1 MKTRITEMFG
11 VETPI
16 VMGGMTG
23 VGYGE
28 LVAAV
33 ANAGALGFIVAHM
46 FPSGEALLAEIEK
59 TRRLTDKPFGV
70 NLTLLPSINPIPYD
84 AYREAIIESGIK
96 IVETAGR
103 APVDHLP
110 RFKEAGVKVIHKCT
124 SVRHAIS
131 AVKHGV
137 DVISIDGF
145 ECAGHPGE
153 DDVGLIVLL
162 PATVD
167 AMDVP
172 VIASG
177 GMADGRSLVAALALG
192 ADGVNMGTRF
202 CATVEAQIHENV
214 KDQIVRNTE
223 RDTVMVGRSLR
234 NSVRVAR
241 NAISEQVAEIQRDP
255 TKTFADV
262 RELMAGARGRE
273 NVLRE
278 GDVDGGCGHR
288 PSTRVARGSDP
299 RRQCPDFG
307 AARRR
312 TDAALAPNRRRRR
325 PVGVDR
331 LCRSNVG
338 VVHVCSDC
346 RECRHP
352 CPGIG
357 RPGRRIAVV
366 CLSSLGHRQIG
377 HGPALSAGPWRAP
390 RFSHRVVV
398 CHWLAAA

>member
-23 VGYGE
+23 VGYGD

-33 ANAGALGFIVAHM
+33 ANAGALGFITAHM

-59 TRRLTDKPFGV
+59 TKALTKKPFGV

-84 AYREAIIESGIK
+84 DYREAVIASGIK

-124 SVRHAIS
+124 SVRHSVS
-131 AVKHGV
+131 AVRHGV

-153 DDVGLIVLL
+153 DDIGLVVLL

-167 AMDVP
+167 AVDVP

-192 ADGVNMGTRF
+192 AEGVNMGTRF
-202 CATVEAQIHENV
+202 CATVEAKIHENV
-214 KDQIVRNTE
+214 KKKIVENTE
-223 RDTVMVGRSLR
+223 RDTVLVGRTLR
-234 NSVRVAR
+234 NTARVAR

-255 TKTFADV
+255 TKTFAEV
-262 RELMAGARGRE
+262 RELMAGARGRAS
-273 NVLRE
+273 VLE
-278 GDVDGGCGHR
+278 GGDLDGGIWSSGQ
-288 PSTRVARGSDP
+288 S
-299 RRQCPDFG
+299 Q
-307 AARRR
+307 
-312 TDAALAPNRRRRR
+312 ALIHDIPTCAELVRNIMAQA
-325 PVGVDR
+325 D
-331 LCRSNVG
+331 
-338 VVHVCSDC
+338 
-346 RECRHP
+346 
-352 CPGIG
+352 GILGKRFAQIAG
-357 RPGRRIAVV
+357 RAY
-366 CLSSLGHRQIG
+366 
-377 HGPALSAGPWRAP
+377 A
-390 RFSHRVVV
+390 
-398 CHWLAAA
+398 

>member
-33 ANAGALGFIVAHM
+33 ANAGALGFITAHM
-46 FPSGEALLAEIEK
+46 FKSGKELLDEIEK
-59 TRRLTDKPFGV
+59 TQSLTNKPFGV

-84 AYREAIIESGIK
+84 EYREAIIASGIK

-103 APVDHLP
+103 APTDHLP
-110 RFKEAGVKVIHKCT
+110 RFKEHGVKVIHKCT
-124 SVRHAIS
+124 SVRHSVS

-153 DDVGLIVLL
+153 DDIGLIVLL

-167 AMDVP
+167 AVDVP

-192 ADGVNMGTRF
+192 AEAVNMGTRF
-202 CATVEAQIHENV
+202 CATVEAKIHENV
-214 KDQIVRNTE
+214 KQKIVENTE
-223 RDTVMVGRSLR
+223 RDTVLVGRSLR
-234 NSVRVAR
+234 NTARVAR

-262 RELMAGARGRE
+262 KDLMAGVRDRA
-273 NVLRE
+273 NVYAD
-278 GDVDGGCGHR
+278 GDLDGGIWSSGQSQALIHDIPTCAELVHNIM
-288 PSTRVARGSDP
+288 A
-299 RRQCPDFG
+299 Q
-307 AARRR
+307 A
-312 TDAALAPNRRRRR
+312 DAI
-325 PVGVDR
+325 
-331 LCRSNVG
+331 
-338 VVHVCSDC
+338 
-346 RECRHP
+346 
-352 CPGIG
+352 IG
-357 RPGRRIAVV
+357 KRFA
-366 CLSSLGHRQIG
+366 QIEG
-377 HGPALSAGPWRAP
+377 
-390 RFSHRVVV
+390 
-398 CHWLAAA
+398 

>member
-11 VETPI
+11 VQTPI

-28 LVAAV
+28 MVAAV

-46 FPSGEALLAEIEK
+46 FSSGEALLAEIEK
-59 TRRLTDKPFGV
+59 TKRLTDQPFGV

-124 SVRHAIS
+124 SVRHAVS

-153 DDVGLIVLL
+153 DDIGLVVLL

-167 AMDVP
+167 VIDVP

-202 CATVEAQIHENV
+202 CATVEAQIHDNV
-214 KDQIVRNTE
+214 KQQIVDNTE
-223 RDTVMVGRSLR
+223 RDTIMVGRSLR

-241 NAISEQVAEIQRDP
+241 NTISEQVAEIQRDP

-262 RELMAGARGRE
+262 RELMAGVRGRE
-273 NVLRE
+273 NVLRD
-278 GDVDGGCGHR
+278 GDLDGGIWTAGQSQALVHDIPTCAELVCNIMAQADR
-288 PSTRVARGSDP
+288 ILTERFAKI
-299 RRQCPDFG
+299 
-307 AARRR
+307 AA
-312 TDAALAPNRRRRR
+312 
-325 PVGVDR
+325 
-331 LCRSNVG
+331 
-338 VVHVCSDC
+338 
-346 RECRHP
+346 
-352 CPGIG
+352 
-357 RPGRRIAVV
+357 
-366 CLSSLGHRQIG
+366 
-377 HGPALSAGPWRAP
+377 
-390 RFSHRVVV
+390 
-398 CHWLAAA
+398 